1 MLSTRRH
8 FSALG
13 LSIVTVMGLH
23 GALLAQGYKE
33 ELLKGMQYRLIGPF
47 RGGRVIAVTG
57 VPDEPSTYY
66 FGAVSGGV
74 WKSVD
79 GGLNWTPSFE
89 KERVSSIGSIA
100 VAPSDPNVV
109 YVGTGEACIRGNIS
123 YGDGA
128 YKSLDGGKTWKN
140 VGLRDSRQIGR
151 VIVHP
156 RNPDIVFVAALG
168 HAFGPNKE
176 RGIFRTLDGGKTWE
190 QVLFRDEKTGGIDI
204 TFDPSNPNILFAA
217 LWEAVRSPWSLSSGG
232 PGSSLYKS
240 VDAGATWKRLEGN
253 GLPKGILGRIGVS
266 ISGADSNRVYALIE
280 AEEGGLYRSDDGG
293 EKWTRVNDDHRFRQR
308 AWYFTH
314 IFADP
319 KSVDTVYVLNTGFY
333 RSTDGGHRFTP
344 IPAPHGDHHALWID
358 PKNPVRMINGNDGG
372 ATITTDGGKTWTT
385 QDNQPTAQF
394 YHVITD
400 TRFPYYVYGAQ
411 QDNSTVGISSRGDRG
426 AIGPWDW
433 YPVGGGE
440 SGYIAPYPPDPDI
453 VYAGSYAGYITRF
466 DRRTWQTQNVT
477 VWPEDAIGY
486 GADSLTHRFQWT
498 SPLVISSHDPNVIY
512 AAGEVLFKSTD
523 GGMSWTAISPDLTRN
538 DKSKQES
545 SGGPIT
551 KDNTSIEYYDTIFAV
566 AESSVR
572 KDLIWAG
579 TDDGLIQ
586 LTRDGGAH
594 WEKVT
599 PKEMPEWSMVSLI
612 DASPHDAGTAYVAVD
627 RHKFDDLKPYVYKT
641 GDYGKTWVK
650 ITTGIPQGS
659 FVHAVR
665 EDPKRHGLL
674 YTGTET
680 GVFVSFDD
688 GARWQPLQLNLPTT
702 PIHDLVVKADD
713 LVVAT
718 HGRAFWILDDL
729 SPLRQLNEAVASA
742 DAYLFQPRLAYR
754 TRGGGFLR
762 PRGPLGQNPPPGAI
776 LYYSLKTEPKE
787 KEEVKLE
794 IFDRQ
799 GKLVRKY
806 SNLRRERP
814 EGEPPPEFPDFGG
827 AQALLP
833 AETGLNRFNWDLRY
847 EGPARVPG
855 AVSFGTGGGL
865 RGPFALPGTYQMK
878 LTAAGKTLTVPLE
891 LRLDPRVK
899 TSEADIAKQFDLAM
913 KIHRHVNQANE
924 TVNRIRDLRTQIR
937 ELRARLGH
945 DAKAREVV
953 HAAEEFDKKMTP
965 VEEELIQVKSKS
977 SEDDLN
983 YPVKLSEQLLSL
995 GGAVESADAAPTAQA
1010 YQVFEKLARLED
1022 EQLAKWQDLV
1032 SKDLAALNDLMR
1044 KQDIPVLMLA
1054 PGRPEAGSGQ
1064 GASDR

>member
-1 MLSTRRH
+1 MFSTKRH
-8 FSALG
+8 VAA
-13 LSIVTVMGLH
+13 
-23 GALLAQGYKE
+23 GALWVFVALVCSGTGVAQGFKE
-33 ELLKGMQYRLIGPF
+33 ELFKGMKYRLIGPF

-74 WKSVD
+74 WKTVD
-79 GGLNWTPSFE
+79 GGLNWTPLFE

-109 YVGTGEACIRGNIS
+109 YAGTGEACIRGNIS
-123 YGDGA
+123 YGDGV

-168 HAFGPNKE
+168 HAFGPNQE

-190 QVLFRDEKTGGIDI
+190 HVLFRDEKTGGIDI
-204 TFDPSNPNILFAA
+204 TFDPNNPNILFAA
-217 LWEAVRSPWSLSSGG
+217 LWEAVRGPWSLSSGG
-232 PGSSLYKS
+232 PGSGLYRS

-253 GLPKGILGRIGVS
+253 GLPKGNLGRIGVS
-266 ISGADSNRVYALIE
+266 VSGADSNRVNALIE

-293 EKWTRVNDDHRFRQR
+293 EKWTRINDDHRFRQR

-333 RSTDGGHRFTP
+333 RSTDGGHRFSALA
-344 IPAPHGDHHALWID
+344 APHGDHHALWID
-358 PKNPVRMINGNDGG
+358 PKNPLRMINGNDGG
-372 ATITTDGGKTWTT
+372 TTITTDGGKTWTT

-394 YHVITD
+394 YHVMTD

-411 QDNSTVGISSRGDRG
+411 QDNSTVAISSRGDRG

-453 VYAGSYAGYITRF
+453 VYAGSYAGTITRF
-466 DRRTWQTQNVT
+466 DRRTGQSQNVT
-477 VWPEDAIGY
+477 VWPEDPIGY
-486 GADSLTHRFQWT
+486 GAAGLTHRFQWT
-498 SPLVISSHDPNVIY
+498 SPLVISPHDPNVLY

-523 GGMSWTAISPDLTRN
+523 GGMSWTPMSSDLTRN

-551 KDNTSIEYYDTIFAV
+551 KDNTSVEYYDTIFAV
-566 AESSVR
+566 AESPVQ
-572 KDLIWAG
+572 KGLIWVG
-579 TDDGLIQ
+579 TDDGFVQ

-599 PKEMPEWSMVSLI
+599 PKEMPEWSLVSLI
-612 DASPHDAGTAYVAVD
+612 DASPHDAGSAYVAVD

-650 ITTGIPQGS
+650 ITTGIPEGS

-665 EDPKRHGLL
+665 EDPKRRGLL
-674 YTGTET
+674 YAGTET

-702 PIHDLVVKADD
+702 PIHDLVIKDDD

-718 HGRAFWILDDL
+718 HGRSFWILDDL
-729 SPLRQLNEAVASA
+729 SPLRQTSESAASA

-762 PRGPLGQNPPPGAI
+762 PRGPLGQNPPPGAT
-776 LYYSLKTEPKE
+776 LYYSLKTAPKE
-787 KEEVKLE
+787 KEEIKLE
-794 IFDRQ
+794 IFESQ

-806 SNLRRERP
+806 SNLRIEHP
-814 EGEPPPEFPDFGG
+814 AGEPPPEFPEEGRPQD
-827 AQALLP
+827 LLT
-833 AETGLNRFNWDLRY
+833 AEAGLNRFNWDVRY

-855 AVSFGTGGGL
+855 AVSFGAGGGL
-865 RGPFALPGTYQMK
+865 RGPFVLPGTYQVK

-891 LRLDPRVK
+891 VRLDSRVK
-899 TSEADIAKQFDLAM
+899 TSEADVAKQFDLAM
-913 KIHRHVNQANE
+913 KIHQRVNQANE
-924 TVNRIRDLRTQIR
+924 TINRIRDLRKQIKD
-937 ELRARLGH
+937 LSGRLSH
-945 DAKAREVV
+945 DAKAGEVV
-953 HAAEEFDKKMTP
+953 RAAEEFDKKMTP
-965 VEEELIQVKSKS
+965 VEEELIQVKSKA

-995 GGAVESADAAPTAQA
+995 GGAVESADAAPTTQA
-1010 YQVFEKLARLED
+1010 YQVFEKLARRED

-1032 SKDLAALNDLMR
+1032 SKDLVALNDLMR
-1044 KQDIPVLMLA
+1044 KQDIPVLMVTH
-1054 PGRPEAGSGQ
+1054 AGE
-1064 GASDR
+1064 